1 MPTIKNIKTHFFQP
15 GKIEWIGLR
24 LASNSEI
31 IQVDTAELLAN
42 HGLVGDKSAQ
52 IPGSKRQVSLI
63 QAEYFAVMES
73 LLNKNKIFPQTLR
86 RNIVISGLNLSVL
99 SKQCLKINSAVLE
112 ITGNCAPC
120 AKMEQ
125 ALGYGGF
132 NAMRNHGGI
141 NAVVKKGGV
150 IRIGDEVEVCV
161 EAETKELPQQALI

>member
-1 MPTIKNIKTHFFQP
+1 MPTIKNIKAHFFQP

-24 LASNSEI
+24 VVGSREI
-31 IQVDTAELLAN
+31 LQVDTAELLIN

-73 LLNKNKIFPQTLR
+73 LLNKNKISPQTLR

-161 EAETKELPQQALI
+161 EAKTKKLPPQALI